1 MRTMFDLCDEMND
14 YSLDG
19 SLSVVRRY
27 LKDRVIGNIPEQFL
41 PSPI

>member
-1 MRTMFDLCDEMND
+1 MQTMFYLCNEMND
-14 YSLDG
+14 YSLGG

-27 LKDRVIGNIPEQFL
+27 LKDWVNGNVPEQFL